1 MNPYNFKP
9 PLQFGTVRSGS
20 TEEVI
25 RRNHPHMY
33 DYMKVIFKYRLS
45 IYRIKIFK
53 NNYFSLI
60 WLKK

>member
-25 RRNHPHMY
+25 KRNHPHMY

-45 IYRIKIFK
+45 IYHIKIFK
-53 NNYFSLI
+53 Q
-60 WLKK
+60 